1 MVNFIICEDDE
12 ETLTHVENIIDRF
25 MMKNSLAYKV
35 RKFNDYNESFVKI
48 MKEPTYS
55 KVYILDIQ
63 LPSKSGIDIARNIR
77 NNDVNSVI
85 IFLTQHEELG
95 LTILK
100 NELMF
105 LSFINKYDNYENR
118 LEISIKKALEV
129 LKVRK
134 SVRFE
139 ERGII
144 YNIPADEILY
154 ITRDSVERKLV
165 IKTLHSEIRVNK
177 TLIELK
183 QLLGATFIQTH
194 KSCIV
199 NKDKV
204 LFINKQSRIIRFS
217 NDEEID
223 LLSLKYKKDLLNN
236 ISK

>member
-1 MVNFIICEDDE
+1 MKKE
-12 ETLTHVENIIDRF
+12 E
-25 MMKNSLAYKV
+25 
-35 RKFNDYNESFVKI
+35 
-48 MKEPTYS
+48 
-55 KVYILDIQ
+55 
-63 LPSKSGIDIARNIR
+63 
-77 NNDVNSVI
+77 
-85 IFLTQHEELG
+85 
-95 LTILK
+95 
-100 NELMF
+100 
-105 LSFINKYDNYENR
+105 
-118 LEISIKKALEV
+118 
-129 LKVRK
+129 
-134 SVRFE
+134 
-139 ERGII
+139 
-144 YNIPADEILY
+144 LY

-183 QLLGATFIQTH
+183 QLLGSTFIQTH